1 MTVEGIGGLS
11 LQGGYSLVEI
21 ASLALAMTM
30 DNSILF
36 RREPIAPEQK
46 IASLRSQ

>member
-1 MTVEGIGGLS
+1 MTIENFILFRGELIAPE
-11 LQGGYSLVEI
+11 QKI

-30 DNSILF
+30 DNVVLF
-36 RREPIAPEQK
+36 PGELIAPEQK